1 MNIRTINEVFYA
13 VVERNLDHAILFKR
27 KIKWIPISSQELY
40 RDVVGTARTLES
52 WGVSKGERIGILSE
66 NRPEWAVA
74 DFATMLLGAVTV
86 PVYPTLTAEQTLYL
100 LKDSGARVL
109 FVSTHDHL
117 RKVQAIKDKT
127 CLEKIV
133 VMDYITTA
141 EAVPMH
147 RMMHNGPMKRD
158 EEFDARAKSVGPEEL
173 ATIIYTSGTTGTPK
187 GAMLTQENLASNLF
201 HSLDFYDFKPGQVSV
216 SFLPLSHITARH
228 LDYAMFWHGVTVAYC
243 PFLEELMPTL
253 AEVRPTV
260 FVAVP
265 RVYEKIYNQVQG
277 KVGSGLA
284 RKVYNWAMD
293 VGREH
298 AAEVLAGKRPESLS
312 WKLADAVL
320 FSKVRKALG
329 GRVEVF
335 ISGGAPLSREL
346 IEWYA
351 CIGIRLYEGY
361 GLTET
366 SPVVAL
372 NNPRAYRAGSV
383 GKPLRN
389 LQVKID
395 EDGEILVKGP
405 SVFKGYWNMPEEN
418 ARVFVDG
425 WFRTGDV
432 GRLDADGFL
441 YITDRKRDLI
451 KTSGGK
457 FIAPQPIEGTLKAN
471 VLVAEAA
478 VIGDRHKFPLVVIA
492 PHFAA
497 LEDWAK
503 ANDVVFRSR
512 EELVGHPKVQNLYKG
527 VVAEVNKKLAQ
538 FEKIKKVLVVP
549 DEFSAADGSL
559 TPTMKLRRRVIE
571 ERYRRQIEAI
581 YAAMGE
587 SSEMMESLS
596 H

>member
-13 VVERNLDHAILFKR
+13 VVERNLQCAILFKR
-27 KIKWIPISSQELY
+27 KIKWLPISSQELY
-40 RDVVGTARTLES
+40 RDVVGTSRTLAS
-52 WGVSKGERIGILSE
+52 WGIAKGDRVAILSE

-86 PVYPTLTAEQTLYL
+86 PIYPSLTSEQTLHML
-100 LKDSGARVL
+100 NDSGARVL

-117 RKVQAIKDKT
+117 RKVLALKDKT
-127 CLEKIV
+127 CLEKVV

-147 RMMHNGPMKRD
+147 RMMHNGPAKRD
-158 EEFDARAKSVGPEEL
+158 EEFDARAKAVSPDDL

-243 PFLEELMPTL
+243 PFLDELMPAL

-277 KVGSGLA
+277 KVKSGLA
-284 RKVYNWAMD
+284 RKVYNWAIG

-298 AAEVLAGKRPESLS
+298 AAEVLDGKRPQAFS
-312 WKLADAVL
+312 WKLADTL
-320 FSKVRKALG
+320 FYSKIRKALG

-346 IEWYA
+346 IDWYA
-351 CIGIRLYEGY
+351 CVGIRLHEGY

-372 NNPRAYRAGSV
+372 NNPHCYRAGSV
-383 GKPLRN
+383 GKPLKN
-389 LQVKID
+389 VQVKIG
-395 EDGEILVKGP
+395 EDNEILVQGP
-405 SVFKGYWNMPEEN
+405 SVFKGYWNMPEES
-418 ARVFVDG
+418 ARVFEDG

-432 GRLDADGFL
+432 GRLDEDGFL

-457 FIAPQPIEGTLKAN
+457 FVAPQPIEGSLKTN
-471 VLVAEAA
+471 MLVAEAA
-478 VIGDRHKFPLVVIA
+478 VIGDRRKFPLVVIA
-492 PHFAA
+492 PHFSA

-503 ANDVVFRSR
+503 ENGIVFHSR
-512 EELVGHPKVQNLYKG
+512 EELVSHPRAQTLYKG
-527 VVAEVNKKLAQ
+527 IVAEVNKRLAQ

-549 DEFSAADGSL
+549 DEFSTANGSL

-571 ERYRRQIEAI
+571 ERYRPQIDAI
-581 YAAMGE
+581 YAGMGE
-587 SSEMMESLS
+587 STEMIESLS